1 MPLPVDSL
9 TFDGPC
15 YLTYG
20 LNSKYSTASF
30 DLSYDGTTK
39 TVTLDSETF
48 TEVQGIC
55 LGVTIKPEGGEP
67 FFFPVQGITEV
78 GPNAWGI
85 LQITIVPGGGFGFV
99 KVDLALETDGTDA
112 SVNFITPPVPSDVAS
127 TLPPYPQIT
136 IIDGGVY
143 NGVSDNSEVSM
154 FSLISAIPIPPSWS
168 AFVPPGKEIGGIFAG
183 LIFAFKLK
191 TDKDPA
197 RTWYPAE
204 AVLMLPSMSLVV
216 IGDYNKPQLA
226 IMEPTGKVQIV
237 DLRSVL

>member
-1 MPLPVDSL
+1 MPLPIDSL

-20 LNSKYSTASF
+20 PNSKYSTASF
-30 DLSYDGTTK
+30 ELSYDGTTK

-48 TEVQGIC
+48 KEVEGIC
-55 LGVTIKPEGGEP
+55 LGVTIQPEGGKP
-67 FFFPVQGITEV
+67 VFYPVQGITQV

-85 LQITIVPGGGFGFV
+85 LQITIIPGGGFGFV

-112 SVNFITPPVPSDVAS
+112 FVNFITPPVTSDVAS

-136 IIDGGVY
+136 IIDGSVN

-154 FSLISAIPIPPSWS
+154 FYLVSAIPMPPVWS
-168 AFVPPGKEIGGIFAG
+168 VPVPPGKEIGGVFAG

-197 RTWYPAE
+197 LTWYPAE
-204 AVLMLPSMSLVV
+204 AVLMLPSMSVVV
-216 IGDYNKPQLA
+216 IGDYNKPKLA
-226 IMEPTGKVQIV
+226 IMEPAGKVQIV
-237 DLRSVL
+237 DLRSV